1 MNKNVFIFIIEIA
14 ILTGIALAFDL
25 IPALHFTIWP
35 LDSIIYLSILPIFIA
50 SFRWGLKGGLLC
62 GFLCGMIQV
71 VFDQVYVESI
81 WQGLYEYGLSYTILG
96 LAGLVAFKV
105 QQAVME
111 HDNERMFN
119 YVSLGIAI
127 GGLGQFIVLL
137 STMYIFYPDL
147 IRYGLS
153 LWRVILALNT
163 GYFITPLFISLI
175 IITFLVSKQ
184 SRILVRAN
192 M

>member
-1 MNKNVFIFIIEIA
+1 
-14 ILTGIALAFDL
+14 
-25 IPALHFTIWP
+25 
-35 LDSIIYLSILPIFIA
+35 
-50 SFRWGLKGGLLC
+50 
-62 GFLCGMIQV
+62 MIQV

-153 LWRVILALNT
+153 LWEVMLALNT